1 MVQWENSAFPMQE
14 AWIPSLVKKLRIHL
28 SSGVA
33 KKNKKKVYKT
43 HKIPMQ
49 EVWVPSPVKKL
60 RIHMSSGVAK
70 RKKYIKYVAI
80 YTHDV

>member
-1 MVQWENSAFPMQE
+1 
-14 AWIPSLVKKLRIHL
+14 
-28 SSGVA
+28 
-33 KKNKKKVYKT
+33 
-43 HKIPMQ
+43 MQ